1 MAFCPKCGVEVAENA
16 KFCNACG
23 ASLEAEAPK
32 AEETKSALD
41 TVKELNNTKDTT
53 SDFDPADI
61 EKNKILS
68 LFSYLGILFL
78 IPLLACQ
85 DSKFARYHVNQGIIL
100 FLAELVYGVV
110 CGIVTVVI
118 MWIPVIGLIICGLLS
133 LVPLVFKIIGIVN
146 AVQGRAKE
154 LPIIGKYRLLK

>member
-1 MAFCPKCGVEVAENA
+1 MAFCPKCGVEVAEDA

-23 ASLEAEAPK
+23 ASLEAAK
-32 AEETKSALD
+32 AGETKSAVD
-41 TVKELNNTKDTT
+41 SVKELNNTKDTT
-53 SDFDPADI
+53 AEFDPADI
-61 EKNKILS
+61 ENNKVLC
-68 LFSYLGILFL
+68 LFSYIGILFL

-100 FLAELVYGVV
+100 FLANLILSAVAIIPILGWIAG
-110 CGIVTVVI
+110 GI
-118 MWIPVIGLIICGLLS
+118 GSIIAFVLM
-133 LVPLVFKIIGIVN
+133 IIGIIN

>member
-1 MAFCPKCGVEVAENA
+1 MAFCPKCGVEVAEDA

-23 ASLEAEAPK
+23 ASLQAEAAK
-32 AEETKSALD
+32 TEDAKSAVD
-41 TVKELNNTKDTT
+41 SVKELNNTKDTT
-53 SDFDPADI
+53 SEFDPADI
-61 EKNKILS
+61 EKNKVLC

-100 FLAELVYGVV
+100 FLANLILGAVAVIPILGWIVGGV
-110 CGIVTVVI
+110 GS
-118 MWIPVIGLIICGLLS
+118 IIAFVLM
-133 LVPLVFKIIGIVN
+133 IIGIVN

>member
-1 MAFCPKCGVEVAENA
+1 MAICPKCGVEVADDA

-23 ASLEAEAPK
+23 AAMEAK
-32 AEETKSALD
+32 AEETKSAVD
-41 TVKELNNTKDTT
+41 AVKELNNTKDTT
-53 SDFDPADI
+53 SEFDPADI
-61 EKNKILS
+61 EKNKVLC
-68 LFSYLGILFL
+68 LFAYLGILFL

-110 CGIVTVVI
+110 CGIVMVVI
-118 MWIPVIGLIICGLLS
+118 MWIPVIGPIICGLLS